1 MIEEP
6 YEIGICHMIEEP
18 VKNEEANLWSNHV
31 NYLAQDILKKHR
43 LLGHA
48 LHPMQ
53 LLFIKKL
60 QFIPCQNPICIQIY
74 ALEPNRDEF
83 TSAHTLMILESLGK
97 RQPQSQL
104 SKFSKLHA

>member
-1 MIEEP
+1 MIKQ
-6 YEIGICHMIEEP
+6 P
-18 VKNEEANLWSNHV
+18 VKNEKANLWSNHV

-53 LLFIKKL
+53 LLLIKKL

-74 ALEPNRDEF
+74 ALEPNRDEL
-83 TSAHTLMILESLGK
+83 TSARTLMILESLGK
-97 RQPQSQL
+97 RQPQRLL
-104 SKFSKLHA
+104 SKFSKLRAQ